1 MAVYCFLDAS
11 RAEQQFLIT
20 ALGAQDNEL
29 MTVYVGMKD
38 WEKLTVCSIFL
49 FYSGDRSVGRRWRD
63 VS

>member
-20 ALGAQDNEL
+20 ALGSQDNEL

-38 WEKLTVCSIFL
+38 WEKLTVCSIFCFIL
-49 FYSGDRSVGRRWRD
+49 LTGVQEDVGEM
-63 VS
+63 